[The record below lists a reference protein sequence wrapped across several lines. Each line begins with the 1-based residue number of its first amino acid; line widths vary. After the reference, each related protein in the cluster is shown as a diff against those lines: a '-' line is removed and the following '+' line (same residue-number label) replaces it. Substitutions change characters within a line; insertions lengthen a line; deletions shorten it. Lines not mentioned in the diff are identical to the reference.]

1 MFDIS
6 WGEMLLIG
14 AAALI
19 FIGPKELPA
28 TLRALG
34 QMTGKVRRMA
44 GEFRSQFDE
53 AMREADVQSIR
64 KEFDTMNETAQGA
77 STSFNPIETIRNEI
91 KGAIDKPQDGVVDD
105 KDRPSDL
112 MPVGDGPEIKAADA
126 APPAPAMVEPTLPIA
141 DPPMPVDPAA
151 FDVSPAPE
159 APKPELAEAAAAPA
173 QPAPAQ
179 KDRA

>member
-6 WGEMLLIG
+6 WGEMMLIG

-34 QMTGKVRRMA
+34 QMTAKVRRMA

-64 KEFDTMNETAQGA
+64 KEFDSMNDAA
-77 STSFNPIETIRNEI
+77 SSTSNFNPIQTIRDEI
-91 KGAIDKPQDGVVDD
+91 KGAAEKRGEM
-105 KDRPSDL
+105 DRPSDL
-112 MPVGDGPEIKAADA
+112 APAEAAPAPMETAAADPILPTPE
-126 APPAPAMVEPTLPIA
+126 PPAPI
-141 DPPMPVDPAA
+141 
-151 FDVSPAPE
+151 E
-159 APKPELAEAAAAPA
+159 ASSFEIAPA
-173 QPAPAQ
+173 LSEPVVASAPQPAPRPAGAIASIDASPPKRAVAQ
-179 KDRA
+179 KDPA

>member
-64 KEFDTMNETAQGA
+64 KEFESMNDTA
-77 STSFNPIETIRNEI
+77 SSASSSFNPIQTIRDEI
-91 KGAIDKPQDGVVDD
+91 KGAVEKPSE
-105 KDRPSDL
+105 PASAPTPTAEPDL
-112 MPVGDGPEIKAADA
+112 ALPDPVP
-126 APPAPAMVEPTLPIA
+126 
-141 DPPMPVDPAA
+141 PVDASS
-151 FDVSPAPE
+151 FDVKPE
-159 APKPELAEAAAAPA
+159 APEPIAAAAP
-173 QPAPAQ
+173 QPTDAPPAHDVSPPKTAAKETVAQ
-179 KDRA
+179 KDHA

>member
-1 MFDIS
+1 MFEIS
-6 WGEMLLIG
+6 WDEMLLIG

-64 KEFDTMNETAQGA
+64 KEFESMNDAA
-77 STSFNPIETIRNEI
+77 SSTSSSFNPIQTIRDEI
-91 KGAIDKPQDGVVDD
+91 KGAVDKPAAAAATGVAAGEIAGAV
-105 KDRPSDL
+105 SDPPAAEPAL
-112 MPVGDGPEIKAADA
+112 PPPE
-126 APPAPAMVEPTLPIA
+126 APPAVDVASFDVRPETPAPVTASAPQPA
-141 DPPMPVDPAA
+141 DGAPAY
-151 FDVSPAPE
+151 DVSPPR
-159 APKPELAEAAAAPA
+159 AEP
-173 QPAPAQ
+173 Q
-179 KDRA
+179 KDTA